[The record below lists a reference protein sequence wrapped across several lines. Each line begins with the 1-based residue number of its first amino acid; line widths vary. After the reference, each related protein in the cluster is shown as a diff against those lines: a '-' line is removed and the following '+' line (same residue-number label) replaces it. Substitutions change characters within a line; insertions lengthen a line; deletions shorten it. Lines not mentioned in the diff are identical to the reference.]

1 MECDWPSSGT
11 GLTVKWFG
19 IDIQVVSHWHS
30 YDESQVATD
39 WSSSG
44 MGSTVKWCHIGSQVA
59 SDWPSSGTVLTVKW
73 FWIDSHLEV
82 L

>member
-1 MECDWPSSGT
+1 MIGSQVVSHWLSSDESQVTSDWPSSGI
-11 GLTVKWFG
+11 GLTVKW
-19 IDIQVVSHWHS
+19 
-30 YDESQVATD
+30 Y
-39 WSSSG
+39 
-44 MGSTVKWCHIGSQVA
+44 HIRSQVA